1 MRNTASPR
9 TKPKR
14 DREST
19 ASDSA
24 PMVLRPRAR
33 LTPSSTAALARIRR
47 QASPISRMSSERMDD
62 VIAEAARTPAARAG
76 AAA

>member
-1 MRNTASPR
+1 MRNSASPR
-9 TKPKR
+9 ATPKR

-19 ASDSA
+19 ATDSA
-24 PMVLRPRAR
+24 PTVLRPSAR
-33 LTPSSTAALARIRR
+33 LTPSRTAALARMRR